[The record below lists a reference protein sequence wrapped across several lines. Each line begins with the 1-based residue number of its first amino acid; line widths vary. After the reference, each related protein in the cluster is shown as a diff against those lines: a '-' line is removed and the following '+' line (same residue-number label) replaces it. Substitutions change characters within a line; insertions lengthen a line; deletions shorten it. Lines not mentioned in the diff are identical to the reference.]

1 MWFDSVGALPLLVVT
16 LLPVHVIA
24 AQAREAISCFASVSR
39 RPGAGTWRSP
49 RCRHSLQQRLLDSAT
64 PFTTIRPCKSIN
76 VDAVDASLEE
86 EVDDSLE
93 LTVSKPPIP
102 PKVAVKL
109 FGRLAENYIMLDA
122 SGGMCCYSGCSDCE
136 YRLPGGGY
144 RMADQSSA
152 RPKWIPSYDARAN
165 TDREHATKWST
176 TFFADSPM
184 ISEIDFIQQIKAL
197 EYTPPLGGPRVSASA
212 AQLDTLDDEAAINF
226 LFQMLAAPNKE
237 RLSKFRMSQRLK
249 EMAGGEEGVTWKS
262 FAAALNVV
270 S

>member
-1 MWFDSVGALPLLVVT
+1 MLMNSDAVK
-16 LLPVHVIA
+16 
-24 AQAREAISCFASVSR
+24 ASI
-39 RPGAGTWRSP
+39 
-49 RCRHSLQQRLLDSAT
+49 LLD
-64 PFTTIRPCKSIN
+64 
-76 VDAVDASLEE
+76 EQ
-86 EVDDSLE
+86 VDDSLE
-93 LTVSKPPIP
+93 LTVSTHSVN

-109 FGRLAENYIMLDA
+109 FGRLAEKYIMLDA

-152 RPKWIPSYDARAN
+152 RPKWIPSYEARAN

-184 ISEIDFIQQIKAL
+184 ISEMDFIQQMQAL
-197 EYTPPLGGPRVSASA
+197 EYTPPLGGPHVSASA
-212 AQLDTLDDEAAINF
+212 AQLNSVDDEAAIKF
-226 LFQMLAAPNKE
+226 LFQILAAPNKE
-237 RLSKFRMSQRLK
+237 RLSKFRVGQRLK